1 MQEVLHLDQQI
12 VNRQIHGMEMSI
24 MSEWEVRTLK
34 EEEFWGEYLNDIFT
48 KFWKWMNEVE
58 TPRNATEQK
67 VCLAFSIQVFFAA
80 DYIKERFLKLII
92 NSRLACYNSS

>member
-24 MSEWEVRTLK
+24 MSEWEVRSLK
-34 EEEFWGEYLNDIFT
+34 EEEFLGEYLNDIFT

-67 VCLAFSIQVFFAA
+67 VCLAFSIQVFLLQTTLKNA
-80 DYIKERFLKLII
+80 FL
-92 NSRLACYNSS
+92 SW

>member
-58 TPRNATEQK
+58 TPRNNATEQK
-67 VCLAFSIQVFFAA
+67 VCLAFSIQVF
-80 DYIKERFLKLII
+80 LL
-92 NSRLACYNSS
+92 